1 MIGILFIYW
10 IWKGFTNL
18 ALEYGKNKWK
28 YFFIG
33 LGSYYGS
40 SIAVGILFGISLII
54 FKGVD
59 AANGEDFNDAGWN
72 FVFLVFGGLGC
83 YGTYKLLESRAEKQ
97 RALIGKDEIEN
108 IGVAEEN

>member
-1 MIGILFIYW
+1 MIGLLFIYW

-33 LGSYYGS
+33 IGSYYGS
-40 SIAVGILFGISLII
+40 SILVGILFGISVVL

-59 AANGEDFNDAGWN
+59 AAAGEDYNNGGWN
-72 FVFLVFGGLGC
+72 LVFLFFGGLGC
-83 YGTYKLLESRAEKQ
+83 YGTYKLLENRAEKEK
-97 RALIGKDEIEN
+97 ALVEKDEIEN
-108 IGVAEEN
+108 IGLVDEN